1 MSRGGSQLGGTVP
14 GALIQPLP
22 GTDVY
27 VHNVNVKD
35 QCFTGAVH
43 TCKATFSLSSFFGN
57 TQCCAQVA

>member
-14 GALIQPLP
+14 GALTQGLP

-35 QCFTGAVH
+35 QCFSGALH
-43 TCKATFSLSSFFGN
+43 TRKATLSLSRFPGN
-57 TQCCAQVA
+57 IRCCAQVA